1 MDDLSG
7 FDWSQNPGP
16 KKTPPTNAVSSSLA
30 SMSTLRPTPPLS
42 GRSSPF
48 PPQSAVNQTSS
59 SKPSTPSNDS
69 FANLLNFPSTNST
82 KNLSLAERQKQLEE
96 QRAREQR
103 EKQEKLKA
111 QYGGVNDQIW
121 DSLEKSGTGQSAPPA
136 QLGGVTSKASGDDDD
151 DLLAAFN
158 ASAPVDKS
166 TNFPIPSASPS
177 LHGRTK
183 PQSPAAVTTTT
194 IEDDDDPF
202 GMAEFNA
209 RRRQKAEAPQPTKEV
224 AVEDDD
230 DILGLLA
237 KPVSEFPKHETTSPA
252 LEVPEEHESLPSR
265 HTPEDRAIA
274 ELVDMGF
281 PIDKAREA
289 LAETSS
295 GTDVQQAVS
304 WLLNQAHS
312 QAKEKAQSRNHTG
325 RQESSPDPDMPRR
338 TRRENGGSNSS
349 RDRSANNV
357 SSRERDPAQ
366 LASEFGSNLF
376 KSANSLWKTG
386 SKRVQ
391 QAVQE
396 FNSTPDASSQPRWM
410 RESTPDPPRSRERKV
425 DSRHDPSRGSSQTE
439 SMTNEAMMLETAREL
454 PTSTSHPRGGEPQET
469 PHQASSRGRPA
480 ELPTRPRF
488 QQEDDLRKQIR
499 HPLHQTDTKSQRSHL
514 SRFNADEQASQAYVS
529 PARRRKVASSVP
541 PGAPEPDLL
550 QSSSLPSRPARPATT
565 SPARQSRTPTP
576 VRPKVAPR
584 VVPQISPTSLASIHS
599 HRQKGTEAYKR
610 GDYAAA
616 HSCYSNAIT
625 LIPNEHPILI
635 ILLTNRALT
644 GLKTGEPKNA
654 ISDADRA
661 ISVIGPSRG
670 DSEFIDLGNGE
681 PTKDMREFF
690 GKALM
695 RKAEALEQLEKW
707 KEALG
712 AWREA
717 IESGHGGNT
726 SIQGRNRCEK
736 AASIGQNGASS
747 TPVKRVSAPTRTKPA
762 PRPASPKSVSAK
774 PAEAVTRLRAA
785 NEEADRLD
793 NEKFDLADS
802 VEAKLT
808 AWKGGKQDNL
818 RALLAS
824 LDAVLWPEAG
834 WKKISMAEL
843 ILPNKVKIQ
852 YMKGIAKVHPDK
864 IPVNA
869 TTEQKMISGAVFS
882 TLNEA
887 WDKFKRENGL

>member
-7 FDWSQNPGP
+7 LSWSQNSAPG
-16 KKTPPTNAVSSSLA
+16 KNVPTNPLSSV
-30 SMSTLRPTPPLS
+30 STLHPTPPLS

-48 PPQSAVNQTSS
+48 PPQSAANNRTPS
-59 SKPSTPSNDS
+59 SKPTTSSNDS
-69 FANLLNFPSTNST
+69 FANLLNFQSTNST
-82 KNLSLAERQKQLEE
+82 KNLSLAERQKQLVE
-96 QRAREQR
+96 QRAREER
-103 EKQEKLKA
+103 ERQEKLKA

-121 DSLEKSGTGQSAPPA
+121 DSLEKSGAGQSAPPA
-136 QLGGVTSKASGDDDD
+136 QLGGVISQTSGDDDDD

-166 TNFPIPSASPS
+166 TNFPIPSSSPS
-177 LHGRTK
+177 LHDRTK
-183 PQSPAAVTTTT
+183 TQSPAVVTTTA

-202 GMAEFNA
+202 GLAEFNA
-209 RRRQKAEAPQPTKEV
+209 SRRQRAQAQPTKEP
-224 AVEDDD
+224 ALEDDD
-230 DILGLLA
+230 DVLGLLA
-237 KPVSEFPKHETTSPA
+237 KPVSEFPKRETASPA
-252 LEVPEEHESLPSR
+252 ALEIPEESGSLPSR

-295 GTDVQQAVS
+295 GTDVQQAVG

-312 QAKEKAQSRNHTG
+312 QAKEKAQSRSRTG
-325 RQESSPDPDMPRR
+325 RQESNSPGPDMPRR

-349 RDRSANNV
+349 RDRSSHNV
-357 SSRERDPAQ
+357 SSREKDPAQ
-366 LASEFGSNLF
+366 LASEFGSSLF

-396 FNSTPDASSQPRWM
+396 FNGAPDSSGQPRWM

-425 DSRHDPSRGSSQTE
+425 DSRREPPGGSSETE
-439 SMTNEAMMLETAREL
+439 TMTNEAMMLETSRDL
-454 PTSTSHPRGGEPQET
+454 PAQTSRPRGGEPLEAT
-469 PHQASSRGRPA
+469 HQPSTRGRLA
-480 ELPTRPRF
+480 ELPSRPRF

-499 HPLHQTDTKSQRSHL
+499 QPLPQNETKPPRSQL
-514 SRFNADEQASQAYVS
+514 SRFGADEQAAQAYVS
-529 PARRRKVASSVP
+529 PARRRKAASSVP

-550 QSSSLPSRPARPATT
+550 QSPAMPPRPTRPATT
-565 SPARQSRTPTP
+565 SPARQTRTPTP

-584 VVPQISPTSLASIHS
+584 VVPQISPTSLTSIHS
-599 HRQKGTEAYKR
+599 HRKKGTDAYKR
-610 GDYAAA
+610 GDYAVA
-616 HSCYSNAIT
+616 HVSYSSAIS

-661 ISVIGPSRG
+661 LSVIGPSKG
-670 DSEFIDLGNGE
+670 DSELIDLGNGE
-681 PTKDMREFF
+681 PTKDMREFY

-707 KEALG
+707 KDALA

-726 SIQGRNRCEK
+726 SIQGRDRCEK
-736 AASIGQNGASS
+736 AATIGQNGASS
-747 TPVKRVSAPTRTKPA
+747 TPVKPTSVPTRPKPA
-762 PRPASPKSVSAK
+762 ARPAVPKSVSAK

-793 NEKFDLADS
+793 NEKFDLADA